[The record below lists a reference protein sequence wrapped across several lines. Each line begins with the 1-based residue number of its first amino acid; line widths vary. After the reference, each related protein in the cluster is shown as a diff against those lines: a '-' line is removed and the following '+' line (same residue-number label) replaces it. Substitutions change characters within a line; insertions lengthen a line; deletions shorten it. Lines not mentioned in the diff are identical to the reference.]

1 MRSTVF
7 SFSQLLHWAIA
18 IFVLGALVSGYATT
32 RSETFSLT
40 LLRFHLGLGV
50 TAGVLSLIRVVL
62 WLTTG
67 APERVFPIASKT
79 QNLASSLVHAA
90 LRLLP
95 LLLLISGIGM
105 IALSGAFSALING
118 SLTNLT
124 GFAELPPRNLHHA
137 ADLLLASLI
146 ALHAIAAGWHRFRQ
160 PTLKTE

>member
-1 MRSTVF
+1 MRSPVF
-7 SFSQLLHWAIA
+7 SFSRLLHWAIA
-18 IFVLGALVSGYATT
+18 IFVLGALASGYATT
-32 RSETFSLT
+32 RFETFSLT

-50 TAGVLSLIRVVL
+50 TAGALSLIRVVQ

-67 APERVFPIASKT
+67 APERVFPIASKA

-124 GFAELPPRNLHHA
+124 GFAELPPRSLHHA
-137 ADLLLASLI
+137 AALLLASLI
-146 ALHAIAAGWHRFRQ
+146 ALHTIAAGWHSFRQ